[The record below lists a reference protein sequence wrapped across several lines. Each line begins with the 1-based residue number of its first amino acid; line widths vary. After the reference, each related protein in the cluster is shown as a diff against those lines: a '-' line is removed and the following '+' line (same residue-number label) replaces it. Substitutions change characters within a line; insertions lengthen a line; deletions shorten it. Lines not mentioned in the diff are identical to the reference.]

1 MEISKAS
8 AVAIH
13 GLAYI
18 ADAPDQAPLD
28 VKEIADGL
36 GMPQGYLAKTLQTLS
51 RNQLVYSRRGPRGGY
66 QLARKPRD
74 ISLLDIIEAIEG
86 PAPTRRCEF
95 HPGEH
100 CRLFERCKIRI
111 QLESLREQTRELYQS
126 VTLDAFGDQ
135 FAENQLPSGNSVDE
149 NSN

>member
-51 RNQLVYSRRGPRGGY
+51 RNQLVYSRRGPKGGY
-66 QLARKPRD
+66 QLARRPHD
-74 ISLLDIIEAIEG
+74 ISLLDIIEAVEG
-86 PAPTRRCEF
+86 PVPARRCEF

-100 CRLFERCKIRI
+100 CRLFERCKIRK
-111 QLESLREQTRELYQS
+111 QLESLREQTRELYRG
-126 VTLDAFGDQ
+126 VTLDAFDHQ
-135 FAENQLPSGNSVDE
+135 FAEDQLPSE
-149 NSN
+149 NSAGESSN

>member
-13 GLAYI
+13 GLAFI
-18 ADAPDQAPLD
+18 ADAPDLAPLD

-51 RNQLVYSRRGPRGGY
+51 RNQLVYSRRGPKGGY
-66 QLARKPRD
+66 QLARRSKD
-74 ISLLDIIEAIEG
+74 ISLLDIIEAVEG
-86 PAPTRRCEF
+86 PVSTRRCEF
-95 HPGEH
+95 HPSEH
-100 CRLFERCKIRI
+100 CRFFERCKIRK
-111 QLESLREQTRELYQS
+111 QLESLREQTRELYRN

-135 FAENQLPSGNSVDE
+135 FAEDRLPPENSVDE
-149 NSN
+149 SSN